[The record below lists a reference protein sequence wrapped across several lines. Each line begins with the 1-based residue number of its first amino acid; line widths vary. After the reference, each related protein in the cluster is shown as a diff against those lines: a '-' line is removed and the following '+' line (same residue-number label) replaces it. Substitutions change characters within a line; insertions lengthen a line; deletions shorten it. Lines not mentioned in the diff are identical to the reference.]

1 MNNDTQIE
9 VRNLWKVFGPHPD
22 RALEPEHA
30 EKSRTEIQEELGLV
44 TALRDVSFTVGQ
56 GQVYVVMGL
65 SGSGKSTLARM
76 LIRLMEPSRGNILFD
91 GQDIMQFSQEEI
103 TQFRRTTTAMV
114 FQNYALLPH
123 RRVLENV
130 AYGLE
135 IQGVGKHER
144 LRIAEETI
152 ETVGLGGWERY
163 YPREMSGGMQQ
174 RVGLARALAVNPSV
188 LIMDEPFSGLDPLI
202 RRQMQDELV
211 SLQSEMHKTI
221 VFITHDL
228 NEALKLGNRIAI
240 MRDGEIIQ
248 EGSPE
253 EIVSAPSDDY
263 VSEFVRDVST
273 TRVVPASAVMKEPED
288 IIYTRQGPRAALHL
302 MDTLKMDTLFLVSGD
317 SKLEGLIIRRE
328 AQSLAA
334 DNRDTLDGARVV
346 PPVSVSPDDSL
357 EDVLQV
363 VAESTRPVA
372 VVGDG
377 GALLGEI
384 RKNDLLP
391 DSQGAGNPG
400 ITGVKDGT
408 H

>member
-1 MNNDTQIE
+1 MEEQDYQIE
-9 VRNLWKVFGPHPD
+9 VNNLWKVFGRNPE
-22 RALEPEHA
+22 RALDAENA

-44 TALRDVSFTVGQ
+44 CALRNVSFTIDQ
-56 GQVYVVMGL
+56 GQVYVIMGL
-65 SGSGKSTLARM
+65 SGSGKSTLARL
-76 LIRLMEPSRGNILFD
+76 LIRLMEPTSGGISFN
-91 GQDIMQFSQEEI
+91 GQDILQYSSQELNE
-103 TQFRRTTTAMV
+103 FRRTTTAMV

-130 AYGLE
+130 EYGLE
-135 IQGVGKHER
+135 VQGVEKEER
-144 LRIAEETI
+144 LRLAGEAIQ
-152 ETVGLGGWERY
+152 TVGLNGWERY

-211 SLQSEMHKTI
+211 SLQSELHKTI

-273 TRVVPASAVMKEPED
+273 TRVVPATAVMKEPED
-288 IIYTRQGPRAALHL
+288 IINTRQGPRAALHL
-302 MDTLKMDTLFLVSGD
+302 MDTLKMDTLFLVSSD

-346 PPVSVSPDDSL
+346 PPVSVSPDASL
-357 EDVLQV
+357 EDVLHV

-372 VVGDG
+372 VVGDDDV
-377 GALLGEI
+377 LLGEI

-391 DSQGAGNPG
+391 NS
-400 ITGVKDGT
+400 
-408 H
+408 